1 VADVALTAVGAVLIA
16 WLPGALVFRLPVAA
30 RDRRAALPLEERAFW
45 AIVLSIAW
53 SLAVVLALA
62 FLARYRFERL
72 LLINAAVSALM
83 ALAFRS
89 RLSFAGR
96 AAPVTWTALLPLLLV
111 ALGTWLFQPPAEY
124 VMGGK
129 DPGVYINEGIQIA
142 QRGAIVIE
150 DSTIA
155 ELPAQFRDLFF
166 PSHDMR
172 TYYGTRFMGF
182 FIKNPA
188 RGTVIGQFPHLFP
201 ASIAIGYGLDGL
213 TGARRTVA
221 FWGLLG
227 LVAVY
232 FVAARLI
239 GPPIAALSVAL
250 LAINV
255 VEVWFGRYP
264 NAELV
269 MQALMF
275 AAMLAFARAL
285 DGGFRFFGPV
295 AALLVGLQLFL
306 RYDVILAV
314 GTFAAAATLARFAGK
329 RVGWGFGLL
338 LIAST
343 ILGFWYL
350 AKPMASYSE
359 GFIGYTRD
367 RGGLYMLAAGIAGAI
382 ACRLMARSARW
393 SARVRAVLPAT
404 LTIGVVVLWVYGYF
418 LREPGGR
425 TAAFDAYA
433 MRTFAWYVTPIGLGA
448 AIVGWALLARRAF
461 WRDPAFF
468 LTVTTYSVFFFY
480 KMRIV
485 PEHFWSTRRFLAFTL
500 PGLMVGLGGL
510 VFIAAGSR
518 TMDAMADRVLD
529 DDTKPRRRV
538 PVWRIAVASAIAC
551 AVFVPLAIAYWRA
564 AAPVRPHVEYAGLI
578 PKLESLAGRFGD
590 NDLVLVE
597 SRNASDMHVLALPL
611 AYIYARNVLVLNT
624 PRPEKRAFEDFIIW
638 AQSKFANVYF
648 LGGGGTDLLTRHLTA
663 APVAS
668 ERFQIPEYASPRDAY
683 PAGVLRK
690 EFDYGLYRIK
700 YSSTPVVGPVTL
712 HIGTLDDLAVVRFH
726 AKEKRDD
733 GLVFRWTMNVSYVVL
748 PSFSPDAR
756 EVTIW
761 MSNGGRPSSQPV
773 PDVTVLLDD
782 HVLGTTTPGD
792 AVKAYT
798 FAIPPDVARA
808 AGAQEEPPRL
818 QLRVPTWNPGTALG
832 VNDTRNLG
840 VIVTQLD
847 VR

>member
-1 VADVALTAVGAVLIA
+1 VADVALTALGAVLIA
-16 WLPGALVFRLPVAA
+16 CLPGALIFRVPGTA
-30 RDRRAALPLEERAFW
+30 RDRRAALPFEERAFW
-45 AIVLSIAW
+45 AVVLSIAW

-62 FLARYRFERL
+62 FLARYLFERL
-72 LLINAAVSALM
+72 LLINAAVSALI
-83 ALAFRS
+83 ALVFRS

-96 AAPVTWTALLPLLLV
+96 AAPVTWTAILPVLLV
-111 ALGTWLFQPPAEY
+111 ALGAWLFHPPAEY

-155 ELPAQFRDLFF
+155 EVPSQFRDLFF
-166 PSHDMR
+166 PSHNMR
-172 TYYGTRFMGF
+172 TYYSTRFMGF
-182 FIKNPA
+182 FITNPA

-232 FVAARLI
+232 FVAARLM
-239 GPPIAALSVAL
+239 GAPIAALSVAL

-295 AALLVGLQLFL
+295 AALLIGLQLFL
-306 RYDVILAV
+306 RYDVILAI
-314 GTFAAAATLARFAGK
+314 GTFAAAATLAPFAGK
-329 RVGWGFGLL
+329 RAGWGFGLL
-338 LIAST
+338 LIASA
-343 ILGFWYL
+343 IIGFWYL

-359 GFIGYTRD
+359 GFIGYTLD
-367 RGGLYMLAAGIAGAI
+367 RGGLYMLAAGIVGAI
-382 ACRLMARSARW
+382 ACRVLARSAKW
-393 SARVRAVLPAT
+393 SAVVRAVIP
-404 LTIGVVVLWVYGYF
+404 TILAMGVVVLWVYGYF

-448 AIVGWALLARRAF
+448 AIAGWALLARRAF

-468 LTVTTYSVFFFY
+468 LTVTAYSAFFFY

-500 PGLMVGLGGL
+500 PGLMIGLGGL
-510 VFIAAGSR
+510 VFTVAGSR
-518 TMDAMADRVLD
+518 TTADPAVDDNQTKAGQRVAMWRVAI
-529 DDTKPRRRV
+529 TV
-538 PVWRIAVASAIAC
+538 AVAC
-551 AVFVPLAIAYWRA
+551 VVFVPLAIAYWRA

-624 PRPEKRAFEDFIIW
+624 PRPEKRAFEDFVIW

-663 APVAS
+663 EPVAS
-668 ERFQIPEYASPRDAY
+668 DRFQIPEYASPRDAY
-683 PAGVLRK
+683 PVGVLRK

-748 PSFSPDAR
+748 PSFSPEAH

-761 MSNGGRPSSQPV
+761 MSNGGRPASQPV

-782 HVLGTTTPGD
+782 RVLGRARPDD

-798 FAIPPDVARA
+798 FAIPPDLARTA
-808 AGAQEEPPRL
+808 AAQEEPPRL

-840 VIVTQLD
+840 VILTQVD

>member
-1 VADVALTAVGAVLIA
+1 VALTAGGAVLIG
-16 WLPGALVFRLPVAA
+16 WLPGALIFRLPDAA
-30 RDRRAALPLEERAFW
+30 RDRRAALPPEERAFW
-45 AIVLSIAW
+45 AVVLSVAW
-53 SLAVVLALA
+53 SLAVVLGLA
-62 FLARYRFERL
+62 FAARYRFERL
-72 LLINAAVSALM
+72 LLINAGVSAGV

-89 RLSFAGR
+89 RLSFGGR
-96 AAPVTWTALLPLLLV
+96 AAPVTWTAVLPVFLV
-111 ALGTWLFQPPAEY
+111 ALGAWLFQPPAEY

-155 ELPAQFRDLFF
+155 EVPPQFRDLFF
-166 PSHDMR
+166 PSHNMR

-182 FIKNPA
+182 FISNPA

-213 TGARRTVA
+213 SGARRTVA

-232 FVAARLI
+232 FVAARLM

-275 AAMLAFARAL
+275 AAILAFARAL
-285 DGGFRFFGPV
+285 DGGVRFFGPV
-295 AALLVGLQLFL
+295 AAILIGLQLFL
-306 RYDVILAV
+306 RYDVILAI

-329 RVGWGFGLL
+329 RAGWGFGLL

-343 ILGFWYL
+343 MFGFWYL
-350 AKPMASYSE
+350 ARPMAAYSE

-367 RGGLYMLAAGIAGAI
+367 RGGLYMLGAGIVGAVVS
-382 ACRLMARSARW
+382 RMVARSAKW
-393 SARVRAVLPAT
+393 SAVVRAVIPTMLA
-404 LTIGVVVLWVYGYF
+404 IAVVVLWVYGYF

-448 AIVGWALLARRAF
+448 AIVGWALLVRRAF

-510 VFIAAGSR
+510 VFTAAGSR
-518 TMDAMADRVLD
+518 TTDAMADRIVD
-529 DDTKPRRRV
+529 DNETKARQRV
-538 PVWRIAVASAIAC
+538 SVWRVAIALAIAC
-551 AVFVPLAIAYWRA
+551 VVFIPLAFAYWRA
-564 AAPVRPHVEYAGLI
+564 AAPVRPHVEYAGVI

-624 PRPEKRAFEDFIIW
+624 PRPEKRSFEDFITW
-638 AQSKFANVYF
+638 AQSRFANVYF

-663 APVAS
+663 EPVAS

-683 PAGVLRK
+683 PTGVLRK
-690 EFDYGLYRIK
+690 EFDYGLYRITH
-700 YSSTPVVGPVTL
+700 SPTPVVGPVTL

-733 GLVFRWTMNVSYVVL
+733 GLVFRWTTNASYVVL

-761 MSNGGRPSSQPV
+761 MSDGGRPASQPV
-773 PDVTVLLDD
+773 PEVTVLLDD
-782 HVLGTTTPGD
+782 RVLGTTTPGD

-798 FAIPPDVARA
+798 FAIPPDVARV
-808 AGAQEEPPRL
+808 AGTQEEPPRL

-840 VIVTQLD
+840 VIVTQVD